1 MPRSITILALVAGV
15 VALCPPTADAKPK
28 KQRAKVQ
35 ATEAKPAPA
44 PAKTDSA
51 SDQDADA
58 AACKQN
64 DDTTTCWFED
74 DVVGGEALSPTGH
87 NVNSRTH
94 LEFKSLITIRGH
106 FIPELVQL
114 ARDL

>member
-1 MPRSITILALVAGV
+1 MSRIATLALTVGLVATF
-15 VALCPPTADAKPK
+15 APTADAKPK
-28 KQRAKVQ
+28 KTA
-35 ATEAKPAPA
+35 
-44 PAKTDSA
+44 AKTEPA

-87 NVNSRTH
+87 NVSSRTR
-94 LEFKSLITIRGH
+94 LRFESLIRIRGH
-106 FIPELVQL
+106 FLPELVQL
-114 ARDL
+114 ARDV